1 MNTYLTIY
9 GIGAIVSFGVLF
21 VFLKQNESMYYEQDN
36 AEMDLPFG
44 DDNDKPKKVN
54 KRNIL
59 FTIIGAVLWPLT
71 LLIVIV
77 IGIHSIVKK
86 RKAHKKEVEAKK
98 KEQQRLNAFN
108 KSIPS
113 DNSTDITKCVELWRN
128 IVALTEAEQYNK
140 LTESLS
146 EISVADGY
154 TLNISLCKTPKNDE
168 YFIGDDSYLYV
179 AGKDGKQEKD
189 IFKYINVTNSYK
201 GAWQAFVLHELWR
214 FLPHFWHGGYNNR
227 TFVFDKQDLQKV
239 VDSVN
244 KNPHTKNV
252 SIDVAKFD
260 VRPQITKN
268 GNNYFVSYCYWN
280 DWEGLVREVVGIT
293 IIDCKVTEI
302 HNLSNVVGYQY
313 DCGIRY

>member
-1 MNTYLTIY
+1 MTTLILTYI
-9 GIGAIVSFGVLF
+9 IVALISFGVLF
-21 VFLKQNESMYYEQDN
+21 FNLKSRKDMYYEQDN
-36 AEMDLPFG
+36 AEIDLPFG
-44 DDNDKPKKVN
+44 GDNDKPKKVN

-86 RKAHKKEVEAKK
+86 RKAHQKEVEAKK

-201 GAWQAFVLHELWR
+201 GAWQAFVLHVLWR
-214 FLPHFWHGGYNNR
+214 ILPHYWHGCYNYR
-227 TFVFDKQDLQKV
+227 TFVFDTPDLQNEIEYK
-239 VDSVN
+239 
-244 KNPHTKNV
+244 KNSELDDNITIAPSMYDLTP
-252 SIDVAKFD
+252 
-260 VRPQITKN
+260 RITKN
-268 GNNYFVSYCYWN
+268 SDTYYVSYCYWN
-280 DWEGLVREVVGIT
+280 DWEGLVREVIGIP
-293 IIDCKVTEI
+293 INNGKVADVCVISKEV
-302 HNLSNVVGYQY
+302 LFAY
-313 DCGIRY
+313 DCGILF